1 MLDDIFLFVN
11 IVQQQ
16 SLAKAAEKLGMPTA
30 TVSRRLK
37 HLEEQ
42 VGNKLIHRSARAFTL
57 SSQGEIFYNAYV
69 DIIEQF
75 AARQQQL
82 DKQMGSLEGPLK
94 VLAPSNISTSL
105 LRPMWSS
112 FIRKYPQIKLDLNLS
127 NDTQDLPASQADIA
141 LRIGPQVSSAL
152 YQKRVGSIQTLLV
165 ASADY
170 LANNPAPEQLSDLTK
185 HRLIGTHHIAHWQ
198 MVHLKT
204 GKQQALRPKFSCLI
218 NDVKLIT
225 QLVCDGLGIALLP
238 CSEIQ
243 SQLETGK
250 LLRVLPQWQGPV
262 RDIYALWPSGKLLSH
277 RALCLR
283 DFIEQFLQNERILQQ
298 DVRLKARP

>member
-1 MLDDIFLFVN
+1 MIDNIFLFVN

-16 SLAKAAEKLGMPTA
+16 SLAKAAAKLGVPAA

-42 VGNKLIHRSARAFTL
+42 VGSQLIHRSARAFTL
-57 SSQGEIFYNAYV
+57 SSQGEIFYNAYA
-69 DIIEQF
+69 DIVEQF
-75 AARQQQL
+75 ETRQQQL
-82 DKQMGSLEGPLK
+82 EKQLGGLDGPLK

-112 FIRKYPQIKLDLNLS
+112 FIRQYPEIKLDLNLS
-127 NDTQDLPASQADIA
+127 NETQNLSASQADIA

-170 LANNPAPEQLSDLTK
+170 LINNPLPEQLSDLTN

-198 MVHLKT
+198 MTHQQT
-204 GKQQALRPKFSCLI
+204 GKQQALHPRFSCLI
-218 NDVKLIT
+218 NDVQLIS
-225 QLVCDGLGIALLP
+225 QLVIDGLGIALLP

-243 SQLETGK
+243 QPLETGK
-250 LLRVLPQWQGPV
+250 LIRVLPQWQGPV
-262 RDIYALWPSGKLLSH
+262 RDIYTLWPSGKLLSN

-283 DFIEQFLQNERILQQ
+283 NFIEDFFIQPVA
-298 DVRLKARP
+298 DAD

>member
-16 SLAKAAEKLGMPTA
+16 SLAKAAAKLGVPAA

-37 HLEEQ
+37 YLEEQ

-57 SSQGEIFYNAYV
+57 TSQGDIFYNAYV
-69 DIIEQF
+69 DIVEQF
-75 AARQQQL
+75 EARQQQL
-82 DKQMGSLEGPLK
+82 EKQMGSLEGPLK

-112 FIRKYPQIKLDLNLS
+112 FIDKYPQIKLDLNLN

-141 LRIGPQVSSAL
+141 LRIGPQASSAL

-165 ASADY
+165 ASAAY
-170 LANNPAPEQLSDLTK
+170 LANNPVPEQLSDLTN
-185 HRLIGTHHIAHWQ
+185 HRLIGTHHISHWQ
-198 MVHLKT
+198 MTHRKT

-225 QLVCDGLGIALLP
+225 QLASDGLGIALLP
-238 CSEIQ
+238 YSEIQ
-243 SQLETGK
+243 HSLEAGK
-250 LLRVLPQWQGPV
+250 LIKVLPQWQGPV
-262 RDIYALWPSGKLLSH
+262 RDIYMLWPSGKLLSH
-277 RALCLR
+277 RAICLR
-283 DFIEQFLQNERILQQ
+283 DFIEHFLQNELIIQQ
-298 DVRLKARP
+298 HVC